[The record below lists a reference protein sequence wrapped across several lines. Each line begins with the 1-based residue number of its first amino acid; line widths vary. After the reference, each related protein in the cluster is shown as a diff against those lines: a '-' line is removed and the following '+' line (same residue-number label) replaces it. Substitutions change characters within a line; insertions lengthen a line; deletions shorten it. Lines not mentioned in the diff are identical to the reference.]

1 MLKQIKDKNFIPNLL
16 WPLVVIVL
24 ALLLLNGLF
33 ATDFH
38 LESRH
43 PCKIKRD
50 SDFFVNPIKS
60 LKVSSLKKVI
70 EQDICLDFVSRAD
83 LFFSAKLQD
92 NNFAFITFAKK
103 ERNPQVLA
111 RASPRL

>member
-24 ALLLLNGLF
+24 ALFLLIGLF

-60 LKVSSLKKVI
+60 LKV
-70 EQDICLDFVSRAD
+70 ICLDFVSRAD

-92 NNFAFITFAKK
+92 NNFAFITFEKK

>member
-24 ALLLLNGLF
+24 ALFLLNGLF
-33 ATDFH
+33 ATDLH

-50 SDFFVNPIKS
+50 SDFFVNPLKS

-70 EQDICLDFVSRAD
+70 EQVICLDFVSRTD
-83 LFFSAKLQD
+83 LFFSVKLED